1 MGIPRELRIR
11 KNKDF
16 QIIRK
21 EGLRRIFPY
30 FIAQVRIVDTQPSQG
45 EVKSQVQGQGIEPL
59 IQVSPPLLGVIAGRR
74 VGNAII
80 RNRGKRIMRNL
91 FIKHM
96 DLLPA
101 GSQLVVIL
109 RSGFEK
115 VASAQ
120 LENDFLQACNWF
132 KEKSI
137 NS

>member
-21 EGLRRIFPY
+21 EGLRRISPY
-30 FIAQVRIVDTQPSQG
+30 FIAQLRNVSTQPDSGTGLEAEQ
-45 EVKSQVQGQGIEPL
+45 L
-59 IQVSPPLLGVIAGRR
+59 IQLNQPLLGVIAGRR

-96 DLLPA
+96 DLLPN

-115 VASAQ
+115 VATAQ

>member
-1 MGIPRELRIR
+1 
-11 KNKDF
+11 
-16 QIIRK
+16 
-21 EGLRRIFPY
+21 
-30 FIAQVRIVDTQPSQG
+30 
-45 EVKSQVQGQGIEPL
+45 L

>member
-45 EVKSQVQGQGIEPL
+45 EGKSQVQGQGIEPL

>member
-16 QIIRK
+16 QIVRK

-45 EVKSQVQGQGIEPL
+45 ISQSQSQEIEPL

-91 FIKHM
+91 FLKHM

-115 VASAQ
+115 VAFAQ

>member
-21 EGLRRIFPY
+21 EGLRRISPY
-30 FIAQVRIVDTQPSQG
+30 FIAQLRSVSTQPDSGTGLEAEQ
-45 EVKSQVQGQGIEPL
+45 L
-59 IQVSPPLLGVIAGRR
+59 IQLNQPLLGVIAGRR

-96 DLLPA
+96 DLLPN

-115 VASAQ
+115 VATAQ

>member
-16 QIIRK
+16 QIVRK

-30 FIAQVRIVDTQPSQG
+30 FIAQLRSVNTQPDSGTGLEAEQ
-45 EVKSQVQGQGIEPL
+45 L

-96 DLLPA
+96 DLLPN

-115 VASAQ
+115 VATAQ